1 MQPASSSSLE
11 VLCHKRTTQEFAS
24 VWTSATRFL
33 WLGVEIDISG
43 ALSSLSPNT
52 VTYAVQC
59 SCRRAVEIAGPT
71 TTLPPTYS
79 QNMSTTQHQP
89 FVRQYNS
96 STDFEAVVHIFRET
110 ADGSLKVEPIWTIGS
125 YLWCR
130 PYLTLSPSTCFVIDD
145 GCGRA
150 VGYVLGVSDSAA
162 FCEAWN
168 EVYVP
173 IIERELERLL
183 PIDGEDGQ
191 GDPLSRRRDEL
202 VQLVRSPER
211 AIFSSY
217 RKQLEAWPGHLHI
230 DILPSHQ
237 RMGFGRQLVDT
248 MCKTIKAEGCS
259 GLYLGMVASNDQ
271 AARFYEALGFRR
283 LPHVLDDHASGE
295 LGRTKKGDDGGA
307 TIYFVTDL

>member
-1 MQPASSSSLE
+1 
-11 VLCHKRTTQEFAS
+11 
-24 VWTSATRFL
+24 
-33 WLGVEIDISG
+33 
-43 ALSSLSPNT
+43 
-52 VTYAVQC
+52 
-59 SCRRAVEIAGPT
+59 
-71 TTLPPTYS
+71 
-79 QNMSTTQHQP
+79 MSKLQHQP

-96 STDFEAVVHIFRET
+96 STDFGAVVHIFRET

-150 VGYVLGVSDSAA
+150 VGYVLGVSNSAA
-162 FCEAWN
+162 FCEAWK
-168 EVYVP
+168 EVYIPSV
-173 IIERELERLL
+173 ERELDLL
-183 PIDGEDGQ
+183 PLIEGQ
-191 GDPLSRRRDEL
+191 EGKVDHLSRRRDEL
-202 VQLVRSPER
+202 MQLVRSPEH
-211 AIFSSY
+211 AIFGSY

-237 RMGFGRQLVDT
+237 RMGFGRQLVDM

-259 GLYLGMVASNDQ
+259 RLYLGMVASNDQ

-283 LPHVLDDHASGE
+283 LPHVLDQNASGE

-307 TIYFVTDL
+307 TIYVVTDL